1 MGERTD
7 RVVMRYEVEGAQDVV
22 TAEADGIAEGL
33 WSVDWLRRVVN
44 RNDSSSEREGDWAAF
59 GPQTSGN

>member
-22 TAEADGIAEGL
+22 TAEADGLQKG
-33 WSVDWLRRVVN
+33 
-44 RNDSSSEREGDWAAF
+44 
-59 GPQTSGN
+59 